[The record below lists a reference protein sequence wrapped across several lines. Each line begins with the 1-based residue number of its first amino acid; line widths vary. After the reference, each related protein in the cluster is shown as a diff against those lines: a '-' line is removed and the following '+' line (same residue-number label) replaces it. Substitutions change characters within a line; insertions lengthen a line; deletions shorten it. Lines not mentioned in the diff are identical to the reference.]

1 MIAQI
6 IKSDGG
12 FIRACKNY
20 DESFNKI
27 MLLKY
32 TNLGIDF
39 KCFTWPNDVVE
50 SEAAYGTVIK
60 HYRQIQKGE

>member
-1 MIAQI
+1 
-6 IKSDGG
+6 
-12 FIRACKNY
+12 
-20 DESFNKI
+20 